1 MLVCVFPEMHVR
13 MSFLFFDTLGA
24 AFHSAADTA
33 ATSRGA
39 PTGPLTPRMPGLPQ
53 MAFPWQPAATPR
65 RTDARYFVARGLVIL
80 RGHSVTP
87 KARPKALVV
96 AGPVRLGGEV
106 GEALGAESDSASKGE
121 PRLRE
126 ESANP
131 HAVAPRTP
139 AAAVLS
145 VPTSSPR
152 FCAPS
157 PRGAEHVKH

>member
-1 MLVCVFPEMHVR
+1 MCSLKC
-13 MSFLFFDTLGA
+13 MSDFFFSTLGA

-39 PTGPLTPRMPGLPQ
+39 PTGLGDAENEAEGTRC
-53 MAFPWQPAATPR
+53 R
-65 RTDARYFVARGLVIL
+65 RTGEA
-80 RGHSVTP
+80 
-87 KARPKALVV
+87 
-96 AGPVRLGGEV
+96 GGEV

-145 VPTSSPR
+145 FPTRSPR